1 MFFQSLFG
9 FGLLISVFLNCSFSW
24 ACSNAVC
31 IGDSVI
37 YPASDK
43 KRKSI
48 ASPVSIKHLALVNGG
63 KNFREHCVSTGGRV
77 QLITDLGKCEPI
89 CDDSP

>member
-9 FGLLISVFLNCSFSW
+9 FGLLISVFFNGSFSW

-43 KRKSI
+43 KAQIDCFTCLYKTSRFGEWWKKLS
-48 ASPVSIKHLALVNGG
+48 
-63 KNFREHCVSTGGRV
+63 
-77 QLITDLGKCEPI
+77 
-89 CDDSP
+89 